1 MDLQGKEHQGPE
13 VPSVILSSTTTP
25 SSPKYIWI
33 YSSIFEYLKPFARN
47 KQLHDNQKVSYL
59 PAQTHVNQQNLVRVH
74 QCMTKPT
81 NMEMLRFEG
90 KPTFYGVIIGFVPQT
105 SSGCSFF
112 FDFARGVE
120 RAEVLGHATTHN
132 P

>member
-1 MDLQGKEHQGPE
+1 M
-13 VPSVILSSTTTP
+13 
-25 SSPKYIWI
+25 
-33 YSSIFEYLKPFARN
+33 
-47 KQLHDNQKVSYL
+47 
-59 PAQTHVNQQNLVRVH
+59 NQQNLVRVH
-74 QCMTKPT
+74 QSITKPP

-90 KPTFYGVIIGFVPQT
+90 KTTFYGVIIGFVPQT

-120 RAEVLGHATTHN
+120 RAEVLGHATTHY

>member
-1 MDLQGKEHQGPE
+1 M
-13 VPSVILSSTTTP
+13 
-25 SSPKYIWI
+25 
-33 YSSIFEYLKPFARN
+33 
-47 KQLHDNQKVSYL
+47 NQE
-59 PAQTHVNQQNLVRVH
+59 NLVRVH
-74 QCMTKPT
+74 QSITRPP

-90 KPTFYGVIIGFVPQT
+90 KTTFYGVIIGFVPQT
-105 SSGCSFF
+105 SRRCSFF